1 MNINADPLL
10 SQEDAAAFLGPP
22 GKPVPLATMQW
33 WRYRKRGPKYTK
45 IGRHVYYRQSALAEY
60 VQRAEVST
68 EEAAD
73 A

>member
-45 IGRHVYYRQSALAEY
+45 IGRHVYYSQSALTEF
-60 VQRAEVST
+60 VQSAEVST
-68 EEAAD
+68 QEAAD

>member
-1 MNINADPLL
+1 MNINPDPLL

-22 GKPVPLATMQW
+22 GKPVPLATMQG

-45 IGRHVYYRQSALAEY
+45 IGRHVYYRQSALNEF

-68 EEAAD
+68 EEAVD